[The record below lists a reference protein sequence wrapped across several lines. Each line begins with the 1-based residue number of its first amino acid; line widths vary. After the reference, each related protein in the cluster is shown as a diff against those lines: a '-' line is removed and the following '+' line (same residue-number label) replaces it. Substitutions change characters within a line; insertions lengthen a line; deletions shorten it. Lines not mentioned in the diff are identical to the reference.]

1 MRVGDRAWRGIVTV
15 SPAESLAAA
24 AELMRHHRIDHLPVV
39 ERGALVGIVTARD
52 LDAAAPS
59 AATTLTVREVRDRL
73 SRIPVSQA
81 MARDVIAVAPETPLA
96 EAARL
101 MRDRDLGALPVVR
114 GDEVVGILTVSDL
127 LAELHAPD
135 IKP

>member
-1 MRVGDRAWRGIVTV
+1 MRVGDRAWCGIVTV

-24 AELMRHHRIDHLPVV
+24 AELMRRHRIDHLPVV
-39 ERGALVGIVTARD
+39 ERGALVGIVTATD

-81 MARDVIAVAPETPLA
+81 MTRDVIAVAPETPLA

-127 LAELHAPD
+127 LAELQAPD

>member
-24 AELMRHHRIDHLPVV
+24 AELMRRHRIDHLPVV

-81 MARDVIAVAPETPLA
+81 MTRDVIAVAPETPLA

-114 GDEVVGILTVSDL
+114 SDEVVGILTVSDL
-127 LAELHAPD
+127 LAELRAPE
-135 IKP
+135 IKS

>member
-24 AELMRHHRIDHLPVV
+24 AELMRRHRIDHLPVV
-39 ERGALVGIVTARD
+39 ERGALVGIVTATD

-81 MARDVIAVAPETPLA
+81 MTRDVIAVAPETPLA

-127 LAELHAPD
+127 LAELQAPD

>member
-1 MRVGDRAWRGIVTV
+1 MRR
-15 SPAESLAAA
+15 
-24 AELMRHHRIDHLPVV
+24 HRIDHLPVV
-39 ERGALVGIVTARD
+39 ERGALVGIVTATD

-81 MARDVIAVAPETPLA
+81 MTRDVIAVAPETPLA

-127 LAELHAPD
+127 LAELQAPD